1 MEKPVELRNKNT
13 GILEM
18 KKIIDCLTK
27 NGYEFQG
34 IREAIVGRYIYEDE
48 FIADF
53 SKEIDYSDAV
63 GNYIND
69 SSLKVSI
76 QFEKR
81 ADYKNITQNEDL
93 DNVYNGDPD
102 EFIQNLIRESNK
114 KQRSKRRTRKTRS
127 L

>member
-1 MEKPVELRNKNT
+1 MKKPVELRDQKT
-13 GILEM
+13 GMLEI
-18 KKIIDCLTK
+18 KKIVDCLTK

-34 IREAIVGRYIYEDE
+34 TRDAVVGRYHYQDD

-81 ADYKNITQNEDL
+81 ADYKNIEQNEDL
-93 DNVYNGDPD
+93 DNVYDGDPD

-114 KQRSKRRTRKTRS
+114 KQ
-127 L
+127 